1 MKTTMITKRI
11 IALLVTLWIFGGC
24 SLKEAPP
31 LNLYTFPTPIMEP
44 AEWAPTQGKILK
56 VAFPLSLKEPLTYKM
71 AYAYDNDQCGYYQ
84 NSQWSNHVNKMLQG
98 YLIQTL
104 IKSGLF
110 KAVVSDKSSIPEDQ
124 RLESMVY
131 DFTHRINGT
140 SSYADISIEFALM
153 DMRSGKL
160 IRRIRLTYAEPTPT
174 IDAKGYVTATHRA
187 LQKLSQDLIRWLRG
201 SVR

>member
-11 IALLVTLWIFGGC
+11 IALLATLWIFGGC

-31 LNLYTFPTPIMEP
+31 LNLYTFPAPIMEP
-44 AEWAPTQGKILK
+44 VEWAPTQGKILK

-104 IKSGLF
+104 QQSRF
-110 KAVVSDKSSIPEDQ
+110 YKAVLPYESAVPEDQ
-124 RLESMVY
+124 RLEGIVY
-131 DFTHRINGT
+131 DFSHHVNGGL
-140 SSYADISIEFALM
+140 SHAVVSIEFALV
-153 DMRSGKL
+153 DMHSGKL
-160 IRRIRLTYAEPTPT
+160 IKRRRFSYREPTPT
-174 IDAKGYVTATHRA
+174 VDAKGYVTATNKV
-187 LQKLSQDLIRWLRG
+187 LEKLSQDLREWLKKN
-201 SVR
+201 